1 MARPRGTGSLY
12 IRKDSAGRE
21 TWYGRVFIRRE
32 DKHRKK
38 ALGLKRQPG
47 SASGLTRSQAERALR
62 AFADECESAPTIVE
76 RMTVESAGER
86 YLGHLEALGR
96 KRSTMEGYWSAQRV
110 HLSPFFAG
118 RSLETI
124 TPSDVEAFI
133 AAKRREGKATK
144 SILNFVGLLYS
155 IFEYACSS
163 KRGWAAA
170 NPVKDA
176 EMPTPDPSGG
186 DIRFLEMPEIEALL
200 RAVPDDVLGPVERVL
215 YLVAVMAGLRQGE
228 LLALRWRD
236 IDWPAGKIRVRQNWV
251 RGEVGT
257 PKSRRGSRAV
267 PLADRA
273 AAELERRFQASAF
286 QGDDDL
292 VFPHPQTGAHLDRSK
307 LLKRFKAALRR
318 AGVRE
323 VRFHDLR
330 HTFGTRMAAQGV
342 PMRTL
347 QEWMG
352 HRDARTTQI
361 YADYAPSAHE
371 RAWVEAAFGGSDRGA
386 ELSETQMTSANG
398 NPVHERERT
407 RPDVAR

>member
-12 IRKDSAGRE
+12 VRKDSAGRE

-47 SASGLTRSQAERALR
+47 TSSGLTRSQAEKALR
-62 AFADECESAPTIVE
+62 AFADASEAAPTIVE
-76 RMTVESAGER
+76 RMTVETAGER
-86 YLGHLEALGR
+86 YLRHLEALGR
-96 KRSTMEGYWSAQRV
+96 KRSTLEGYESGLRV
-110 HLSPFFAG
+110 HLAPFFSG
-118 RSLETI
+118 RSLDAVTS
-124 TPSDVEAFI
+124 SDVEAFV

-144 SILNFVGLLYS
+144 SILNWVGFLHS
-155 IFEYACSS
+155 VFEYGCSP
-163 KRGWAAA
+163 KRGWAGV

-176 EMPTPDPSGG
+176 EKPDVEDEST
-186 DIRFLEMPEIEALL
+186 DIRFLELPEVEALL
-200 RAVPDDVLGPVERVL
+200 RATPDDPVGAAERVL
-215 YLVAVMAGLRQGE
+215 YLVAAMSGLRQGE

-236 IDWPAGKIRVRQNWV
+236 VDWPAGKIRVRQNYV
-251 RGEVGT
+251 RGEIGT
-257 PKSRRGSRAV
+257 PKSRRGFRAV

-273 AAELERRFQASAF
+273 AGELERHFQGSAF
-286 QGDDDL
+286 QADDDL
-292 VFPHPQTGAHLDRSK
+292 VFPHPLTGSYLDRSK
-307 LLKRFKAALRR
+307 LLKRFKAALRA

-330 HTFGTRMAAQGV
+330 HTFGTRMASAGV

-352 HRDARTTQI
+352 HRDFKTTLI

-371 RAWVEAAFGGSDRGA
+371 RAWVETAFGGSERGA
-386 ELSETQMTSANG
+386 ELSETEVTSANG
-398 NPVHERERT
+398 NPL
-407 RPDVAR
+407 